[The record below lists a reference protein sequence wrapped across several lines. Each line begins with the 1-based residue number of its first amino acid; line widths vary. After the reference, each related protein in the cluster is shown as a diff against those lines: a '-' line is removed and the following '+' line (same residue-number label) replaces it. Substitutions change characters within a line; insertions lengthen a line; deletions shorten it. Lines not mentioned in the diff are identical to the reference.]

1 MLPLIW
7 IPEARS
13 GLQHIVDFVSERN
26 PDAAGRL
33 QDVIE
38 HAVGLL
44 PLNPYLYRADRVPGT
59 REMVVLYSVHVKTR
73 KSACESTLTSAAF
86 QGCEVFGFSRGRS
99 IPNYIV
105 VYQVAAE
112 SIRVLLVLHAS
123 QQYP

>member
-59 REMVVLYSVHVKTR
+59 REMVVL
-73 KSACESTLTSAAF
+73 
-86 QGCEVFGFSRGRS
+86 
-99 IPNYIV
+99 PNYIV